1 MTEEKIAVIKKEEGF
16 GKFFQA
22 LNQGIPAIIYQ
33 GYICGCQ
40 KELRSLFDSG
50 EIEDIVRESKSR
62 IIGIY
67 ECEGERGLVQK
78 SGKFFVT
85 PHENPTQTSI
95 AQEIAKD
102 YRTSTLDSVIEEITL
117 TERRDTDKYKPEFL
131 KALTGIQNP
140 EFITQEKIID
150 ELEKTI
156 QEERLT
162 KLNNI
167 SLRIGPNSDKLSIH
181 HIDVNGYYLVTP
193 QGEVVGRAKAIV
205 EYSPIQGSLI
215 VDFYKSLEQ
224 YGINAKRDYSGR
236 TNIQFA
242 ISGMI
247 ENGSPI
253 RAVRGSGENLTRYSL
268 HGHEWK
274 ENEEFRQE
282 VLDKVKSVREAP
294 EKYKTLVEEILSK

>member
-16 GKFFQA
+16 GNFFQA
-22 LNQGIPAIIYQ
+22 LSQGIPAVIYQ
-33 GYICGCQ
+33 GYICSCQ
-40 KELRSLFDSG
+40 KELRGLLGSG
-50 EIEDIVRESKSR
+50 EIKDIVRGSKSR

-67 ECEGERGLVQK
+67 ECEGERGLVQE

-95 AQEIAKD
+95 AQEMAKD
-102 YRTSTLDSVIEEITL
+102 YQKSTLDNAIRQITL
-117 TERRDTDKYKPEFL
+117 TEGFDSSDYRQKFL
-131 KALTGIQNP
+131 NALTGIQNP
-140 EFITQEKIID
+140 EFITQDTITNSLENAVQEKRIV
-150 ELEKTI
+150 
-156 QEERLT
+156 

-167 SLRIGPNSDKLSIH
+167 SLRVGETSDRLFIH

-193 QGEVVGRAKAIV
+193 QEEVVGRAIAPENLGVMKG
-205 EYSPIQGSLI
+205 ELI
-215 VDFYKSLEQ
+215 EAFYKSLTQ
-224 YGINAKRDYSGR
+224 YGVKATTNATYTPGF
-236 TNIQFA
+236 QFD

-247 ENGSPI
+247 DNGSPI
-253 RAVRGSGENLTRYSL
+253 RAIRGNGENLTRYSL

-294 EKYKTLVEEILSK
+294 QRYKTLVEEILV